1 MMKVDKKHKEKNPVI
16 LQPLTQKDKRA
27 LRNYQKDMASIEND
41 EKKESPTFP
50 THLPPIRNPKNQ
62 GSRLK
67 PILIKPKVETQK
79 PEESIISKES
89 NEVQKADDSKEW
101 GGWEPMTFEEF
112 QNDYRSKQNAQFFS
126 MKKNKSKTI
135 AYEKP

>member
-112 QNDYRSKQNAQFFS
+112 QNALKSYHPLMGISVQA
-126 MKKNKSKTI
+126 KK
-135 AYEKP
+135 KPTNDF